1 MRLSRHWT
9 IVILGFFALSLSFSA
24 RSVVQIALPYWEEEF
39 GWTRSLSSMG
49 GAAALVTS
57 ALLAVVAGSLLSRF
71 GARRILAG
79 GLIALAAGLGL
90 TAASNGA
97 PVQFLIAYGGIA
109 AIGFGCV
116 SNSVISTVVA

>member
-1 MRLSRHWT
+1 MSTMRLSRSWT

-57 ALLAVVAGSLLSRF
+57 ALIAVVAGTMLSRI
-71 GARRILAG
+71 GARRFLAG
-79 GLIALAAGLGL
+79 GLVALAAGLGL
-90 TAASNGA
+90 TAASA
-97 PVQFLIAYGGIA
+97 PA
-109 AIGFGCV
+109 
-116 SNSVISTVVA
+116 